1 MRKPDPDVTALR
13 TRRRLTARK
22 ILPLRGANNFSLAAG
37 IIAAVVL
44 HLLASARFQ
53 RFEIGHLFRRNQ
65 IAAAQLRAI
74 ELQRLR
80 QAIQHAF
87 HRKGRLRI
95 AGAAHRRDRRF
106 VSMHSGNVDRQGR
119 DDIRAG
125 QSGR

>member
-53 RFEIGHLFRRNQ
+53 RFEIGHLFRRDQ
-65 IAAAQLRAI
+65 IAAAQLSAI
-74 ELQRLR
+74 KL
-80 QAIQHAF
+80 
-87 HRKGRLRI
+87 
-95 AGAAHRRDRRF
+95 
-106 VSMHSGNVDRQGR
+106 
-119 DDIRAG
+119 
-125 QSGR
+125 